1 MKLGNMNVVRVE
13 GEELVLHLGIVMVLV
28 LPGLL
33 PGLLPDLLPSDG
45 GLIVHRHR
53 QLRPGQT
60 RIQRR
65 VLEKII
71 GVDMN
76 NLFIEVNKIF
86 FLSC

>member
-1 MKLGNMNVVRVE
+1 MNVVRVE

-28 LPGLL
+28 L

>member
-1 MKLGNMNVVRVE
+1 MNVVRVE

-28 LPGLL
+28 LPD
-33 PGLLPDLLPSDG
+33 LLPDLLPGDG
-45 GLIVHRHR
+45 GLVVHRHR

-86 FLSC
+86 FGSERSL

>member
-28 LPGLL
+28 LPD
-33 PGLLPDLLPSDG
+33 LLPDLLPGDG

-76 NLFIEVNKIF
+76 NLFILVNKIF

>member
-1 MKLGNMNVVRVE
+1 MNVVRVE

-28 LPGLL
+28 LPD
-33 PGLLPDLLPSDG
+33 LLPDLLPGDG
-45 GLIVHRHR
+45 GLVVHRHR

-86 FLSC
+86 F

>member
-1 MKLGNMNVVRVE
+1 MNVVRVE

-33 PGLLPDLLPSDG
+33 PGLLPDLLPDLLPGDG

-86 FLSC
+86 F